1 MSKGLFEKLKCRVI
15 DWLAR
20 RLPDCK
26 RMTRRI
32 GESLDR
38 KPGWRDAVVIKL
50 HLFTCDACERYL
62 GQIKFLK
69 DAMHAHGESHSVA
82 RDGDKASRLSAE
94 SKDRLR
100 RVLRGTAR

>member
-1 MSKGLFEKLKCRVI
+1 MTK
-15 DWLAR
+15 
-20 RLPDCK
+20 RL
-26 RMTRRI
+26 

-38 KPGWRDAVVIKL
+38 RPGWRDAIVIKL

-69 DAMHAHGESHSVA
+69 DAMHAHGEPDSVA
-82 RDGDKASRLSAE
+82 RDDDTARRLSAE

-100 RVLRGTAR
+100 CVLRGTAR